1 MSFAKRKEN
10 LVTEQTRALDEL
22 RPVNFE
28 LDYVI
33 HPEGSVLISMGQ
45 TKVLCNATIE
55 DNLPRWLKT
64 GKDRHGWI
72 TAEYAMLPRATA
84 QRNQRE
90 TLTPK
95 GRTQEIKRLIARS
108 LRGAVDLE
116 KLGERQIIVDCDVI
130 QADGG
135 TRTASITGGYVA
147 LALALRRLEKKK
159 IVPPGTLT
167 QAVAAVS
174 VGIVKGKAVL
184 DLDYEMDLAADVDM
198 NVVMAA
204 DGRFVEVQGTAE
216 GEPFSRPALNAM
228 LLLAEMG
235 IQQLFKL
242 QAEALATAT
251 I

>member
-1 MSFAKRKEN
+1 M
-10 LVTEQTRALDEL
+10 VTETTRALDEL

-33 HPEGSVLISMGQ
+33 YPEGSVLVSMGN
-45 TKVLCNATIE
+45 TKVLCNATIDE
-55 DNLPRWLKT
+55 NIPRWLRNS
-64 GKDRHGWI
+64 KDRHGWI
-72 TAEYAMLPRATA
+72 TAEYAMLPRSTA
-84 QRNQRE
+84 QRSQRE

-116 KLGERQIIVDCDVI
+116 KLGERQIIIDCDVI

-135 TRTASITGGYVA
+135 TRTASVTGGYVA
-147 LALALRRLEKKK
+147 LALALLRLEKAKK
-159 IVPPGTLT
+159 VPAGTLT

-174 VGIVKGKAVL
+174 VGIVRGKAAL

-204 DGRFVEVQGTAE
+204 DGRFIEVQGTAE
-216 GEPFSRPALNAM
+216 GEPYSRAALNAM

-242 QAEALATAT
+242 QAAALKNAE